1 MTDNIVTPIN
11 EAAEDKAVDP
21 FNPESLKL
29 GQDFAANVGVKKAII
44 SVPVR
49 KPDRQWFV
57 RTHPAADM
65 RLETAVLELK
75 DDRETYLVAPD
86 FRNELPGEVTP
97 KVLRTAIN
105 RQGILFLWPIRMP
118 GEDGRH
124 DEWNRSALDVA
135 SRAESKWLRVVANM
149 SLGAYDTYIATG
161 DLPEPEWPDLSLHEI
176 LKLAFRDR
184 YIDSHEHPAVK
195 RLRGEL

>member
-1 MTDNIVTPIN
+1 MTDESVAETSNVTAIN
-11 EAAEDKAVDP
+11 DP

-57 RTHPAADM
+57 RTHPDAAM
-65 RLETAVLELK
+65 CLETAVLELK
-75 DDRETYLVAPD
+75 DDRETYLVSPAM
-86 FRNELPGEVTP
+86 RCELPGEVVP
-97 KVLRTAIN
+97 KALMTTVN
-105 RQGILFLWPIRMP
+105 RQGVLFLWPIRLP

-124 DEWNRSALDVA
+124 DEWNRSALEAARMA
-135 SRAESKWLRVVANM
+135 STQWMRVSANM
-149 SLGAYDTYIATG
+149 SLGAYDTFIATG
-161 DLPEPEWPDLSLHEI
+161 DLPEPEWPDMDLQQI

-184 YIDSHEHPAVK
+184 YIDSPEHPVVE
-195 RLRGEL
+195 RLRGLL